1 MREAVVR
8 AGQRR
13 VIPLFAAALALLAAC
28 GGRALDFPTVNDA
41 RAAGMF
47 EQGRLPDVLPPSGA
61 LIRVE
66 AEADDGAYFHFS
78 SADYAP
84 MTARL
89 APLAATPDDP
99 MVQAWLKRK
108 GLAGYSAFEHRAG
121 AAHWL
126 LVCSEPKG
134 RCYARRLS

>member
-1 MREAVVR
+1 MHRVR
-8 AGQRR
+8 TLAAAG
-13 VIPLFAAALALLAAC
+13 FAALLLAAC
-28 GGRALDFPTVNDA
+28 GGRPLDFASVQDA

-89 APLAATPDDP
+89 APLAAMPSDP
-99 MVQAWLKRK
+99 VVQSWVKRK
-108 GLAGYSAFEHRAG
+108 GLAGYSAFEHKAG
-121 AAHWL
+121 AARWL
-126 LVCSEPKG
+126 LVCSEAKG
-134 RCYARRLS
+134 RCYLRRLD

>member
-1 MREAVVR
+1 MRHLAR
-8 AGQRR
+8 A
-13 VIPLFAAALALLAAC
+13 AMALAAVAVLLTAC
-28 GGRALDFPTVNDA
+28 GGRALDFPTAQDA

-89 APLAATPDDP
+89 APLAAMPDDP

-121 AAHWL
+121 SARWL

>member
-1 MREAVVR
+1 MRTVR
-8 AGQRR
+8 T
-13 VIPLFAAALALLAAC
+13 LAAAGLAALLLAAC
-28 GGRALDFPTVNDA
+28 GGRPLDFANVQDA

-89 APLAATPDDP
+89 APLAAMPDDP
-99 MVQAWLKRK
+99 VVQSWVKRK
-108 GLAGYSAFEHRAG
+108 GLAGYSAFEHKAG
-121 AAHWL
+121 AVRWL
-126 LVCSEPKG
+126 LVCSEAKG
-134 RCYARRLS
+134 RCYLRRLA